1 MRIRY
6 AIEKEI
12 EVPDNLTAMDID
24 DIISQKCEGENGFD
38 YQWMNTSEIN
48 EQHLTGLFDGMN
60 LTISYGKFG
69 GNNMKVLGSFVDCV
83 YDSNLYKEDMGDIR
97 TKLISRLPDKRI
109 CEMASVLIIDTKYD
123 MYVVKIRRP
132 ELNSSGCVDIEKT
145 HKKIYETDFI
155 EISKRDYEGLDWREA
170 TKRTDELMK
179 PGSFVIFK
187 TDIEVDKLL
196 D

>member
-1 MRIRY
+1 
-6 AIEKEI
+6 
-12 EVPDNLTAMDID
+12 
-24 DIISQKCEGENGFD
+24 
-38 YQWMNTSEIN
+38 
-48 EQHLTGLFDGMN
+48 
-60 LTISYGKFG
+60 
-69 GNNMKVLGSFVDCV
+69 MKVLGSFVDCV

-179 PGSFVIFK
+179 LGSFVIFK